1 MKTEIY
7 YFSGTGNS
15 LYVANEIRRRLTDCE
30 LIPIISVIRQARI
43 HTEAQALGIV
53 FPLQGPTFPVAVKFF
68 LEKIDLMKVKYIFA
82 VATRGGTT
90 CRIRE
95 EIDKILK
102 RQDKRLNAHFV
113 ITVFN
118 NDPKFKSGQK
128 SYYCHPISPEELR
141 DKTAEIQKKCDEIS
155 TVVTNRETYHQKDR
169 EYSFRYGRLIERF
182 IIWLIARQ
190 GKKSIPD
197 YFYTDDTCTGCGLC
211 ERICLTD
218 RITMRDG
225 KPRWDDNTI
234 CYMCYACLNFCPTS
248 AVQIRSKWY
257 MKSHTATEKRY
268 EHPYANALDIRRQ
281 KEGM

>member
-15 LYVANEIRRRLTDCE
+15 LHVAKEISGRLTDSK
-30 LIPIISVIRQARI
+30 LVPILSALRQERI
-43 HTEAQALGIV
+43 EPHAKALGIV

-68 LEKIDLMKVKYIFA
+68 LEKIDLTDVDYIFA

-95 EIDKILK
+95 ETDKILK
-102 RQDKRLNAHFV
+102 RQGKRLDAHFI

-141 DKTAEIQKKCDEIS
+141 DKTAEIQAKCDAIGRVVENREIS
-155 TVVTNRETYHQKDR
+155 HDKDR
-169 EYSFRYGRLIERF
+169 EYIFRYGGLIERF
-182 IIWLIARQ
+182 IIWLINGQ
-190 GKKSIPD
+190 SKKAIPD
-197 YFYTDDTCTGCGLC
+197 YFYTDANCTGCGLC

-218 RITMRDG
+218 RITMENG
-225 KPRWDDNTI
+225 QPCWDDNTI
-234 CYMCYACLNFCPTS
+234 CYMCYACLNYCPMS
-248 AVQIRSKWY
+248 AIQIRSKWY

-268 EHPYANALDIRRQ
+268 EHPYAKASDIQKQ
-281 KEGM
+281 KEGV